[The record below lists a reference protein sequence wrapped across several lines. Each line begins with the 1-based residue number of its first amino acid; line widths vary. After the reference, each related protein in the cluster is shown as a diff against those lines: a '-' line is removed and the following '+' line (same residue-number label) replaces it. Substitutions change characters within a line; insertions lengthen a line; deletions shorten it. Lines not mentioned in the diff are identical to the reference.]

1 VSGTAGIP
9 AVHDQEEVNTVLSYY
24 VSVRKSHQFGLLA
37 GPFATHDEA
46 LTWVEPARE
55 VAIRFDEWAWFYVFG
70 TCSTSATSRP
80 GRLNTQLGLPSPPGG
95 N

>member
-1 VSGTAGIP
+1 MSGTAGIP

-70 TCSTSATSRP
+70 TCSTPTTSRP
-80 GRLNTQLGLPSPPGG
+80 GRLKSHLGLPSC
-95 N
+95 

>member
-1 VSGTAGIP
+1 
-9 AVHDQEEVNTVLSYY
+9 VNAVLSYY

-80 GRLNTQLGLPSPPGG
+80 GRLNTQLGLPSRKAVTARGRDNG
-95 N
+95 